1 MKYEYI
7 IQEQNPRL
15 LLFFAGWASDPTPFR
30 HYRPKDRD
38 FIICYDYRTLEHDFL
53 PPGIYQKIDVVGWS
67 MGVWAASHIGPQLG
81 IPIGHSIALNGTPF
95 PIDAELGIHPD
106 IWQGTLDN
114 LSPAPLHKFCRRMC
128 LDSNAFHQF
137 LRITPRRPVEELAE
151 EMRSIEKQRLSLLS
165 PTFHWEK
172 AIVGSNDRI
181 IPPGNQCRTWQML
194 NVPFYQTEDAHYSE
208 PMFHQYLEE
217 VWRNN

>member
-1 MKYEYI
+1 M
-7 IQEQNPRL
+7 L
-15 LLFFAGWASDPTPFR
+15 LLPAILLASAFSIMPFMR
-30 HYRPKDRD
+30 S
-38 FIICYDYRTLEHDFL
+38 L
-53 PPGIYQKIDVVGWS
+53 V
-67 MGVWAASHIGPQLG
+67 
-81 IPIGHSIALNGTPF
+81 
-95 PIDAELGIHPD
+95 
-106 IWQGTLDN
+106 
-114 LSPAPLHKFCRRMC
+114 LS
-128 LDSNAFHQF
+128 F